1 MILLS
6 STLFILGIIIM
17 SAQFDA
23 LAAQVAVSNA
33 TAQSAVDAVNALA
46 TRSTEDPV
54 AVQALTDALKTS
66 SDALAAAVDAAA
78 TKVGAKRVAN
88 ASGDGD
94 SIYWG
99 T

>member
-1 MILLS
+1 MIPLS
-6 STLFILGIIIM
+6 LILFIGIILM

-23 LAAQVAVSNA
+23 LTAQVAASNA
-33 TAQSAVDAVNALA
+33 IAQSAVDAVNALA
-46 TRSTEDPV
+46 ARSTEDPA
-54 AVQALTDALKTS
+54 AVDALTASLKTS
-66 SDALAAAVDAAA
+66 SDALQAAVNAAAD
-78 TKVGAKRVAN
+78 KVGAKRVAN